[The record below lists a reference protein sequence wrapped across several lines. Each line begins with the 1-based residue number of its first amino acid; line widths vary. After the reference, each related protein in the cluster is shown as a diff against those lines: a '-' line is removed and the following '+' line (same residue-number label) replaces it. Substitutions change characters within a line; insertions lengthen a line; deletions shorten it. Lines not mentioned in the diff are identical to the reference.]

1 MIEDYLDEFQTLIS
15 EASYTNSYTIIIKF
29 YYKLWMAVY
38 NQITIL
44 LVKRLFYIT
53 FDYSSEFV
61 SNFFYF

>member
-29 YYKLWMAVY
+29 YYKPWMAVY

>member
-29 YYKLWMAVY
+29 YYKLWIAVY

-61 SNFFYF
+61 SNFSI

>member
-15 EASYTNSYTIIIKF
+15 EASCTNSYTIIIKF
-29 YYKLWMAVY
+29 YYKLWMAFY

>member
-29 YYKLWMAVY
+29 YYKLWIAVY